1 MTASEWMQSIV
12 PYAMFFLA
20 ASAPSHI
27 CFHHSTGL
35 LLSLEKLHSTLVL
48 CQAALVQYVEGQ
60 RLKCS
65 WFYLL
70 PLEDILQLMCYGVCM
85 CACVRACVCVC
96 VCVHAHAC
104 MIVYMSFVETYPV
117 SMHVCEKGS

>member
-1 MTASEWMQSIV
+1 MTASEWMQSITVPV

-20 ASAPSHI
+20 ASAPSLV

-85 CACVRACVCVC
+85 CACVHVCVC
-96 VCVHAHAC
+96 MCVCAC
-104 MIVYMSFVETYPV
+104 TCTIVYV
-117 SMHVCEKGS
+117 